1 MYNNTERDLDTLGGR
16 ISRAR
21 EAAGQSASKFA
32 KTVGVRHETLA
43 AWESDRSEPRVN
55 KLVTIAGLLN
65 VSPAWLLYGLG
76 EAPSEPGISSELQVL
91 RGQLDRI
98 RELREQT
105 DVAIRHMEKAI
116 TRIAEGQADSKSN
129 PASG

>member
-1 MYNNTERDLDTLGGR
+1 MYDSEKRDQDTLGGR

-21 EAAGQSASKFA
+21 EASGQSVPKFA
-32 KTVGVRHETLA
+32 KTVGVRRETLA

-55 KLVTIAGLLN
+55 KLVTMAGLLN

-76 EAPSEPGISSELQVL
+76 TAPTEPSVSAELQVL

-98 RELREQT
+98 CELREQT
-105 DVAIRHMEKAI
+105 DLAIRHMEKAI
-116 TRIAEGQADSKSN
+116 ERIAERETES
-129 PASG
+129 

>member
-1 MYNNTERDLDTLGGR
+1 MFNDKERDEDTLGGR

-21 EAAGQSASKFA
+21 EAAGQSAPKFA
-32 KTVGVRHETLA
+32 KTVGVRSETLV

-55 KLVTIAGLLN
+55 KLVTMAGLLN

-76 EAPSEPGISSELQVL
+76 EAPSEPGVSAELQVL

-105 DVAIRHMEKAI
+105 DLAIRHMEKAI
-116 TRIAEGQADSKSN
+116 VRIAERETES
-129 PASG
+129 